1 MQRILATVCLLLI
14 FTLTAVSIETYSA
27 DAQTNLIVNGS
38 FSSGMQGWETWDAI
52 TYRIS
57 SGVFE
62 FYRGGTGASAVV
74 LQKTGQNFA
83 AGTKLKATFRLGT
96 SDSGLRRVTVILHS
110 NDWTDMQVCTF
121 LINASQP
128 LSNYGMEVFTLRAWT
143 NATISFYSSR
153 DYGRGWTR
161 LDDVTLRVDNT
172 LPGNRVSCIDP
183 YRTPGVG
190 GENSPNYISNS
201 QFSNGTNSW
210 SFSGE
215 YVSRVQNG
223 VLEMYTKTGGPAANM
238 FQDLASQYFIET
250 NGGMSE
256 LTFQMGNSSAN
267 RKRMSVLLH
276 DGFFAHIYFCTFW
289 VNANSGLANYTMR
302 VSPSIHLGNMFMR
315 NIAFYVSPFDNLGW
329 LRLDNITL
337 RERQA
342 LWVVGTECY
351 YPTGQDAASA
361 EPFMLPTLQPTA
373 SGMPALTMPLPELAL
388 PPAETVEESG
398 FAEGSFSE

>member
-27 DAQTNLIVNGS
+27 DAQANLIVNGS

-62 FYRGGTGASAVV
+62 FYRSGTGASAVV

-96 SDSGLRRVTVILHS
+96 SDFALRRVTVILHS

-121 LINASQP
+121 LINASQT
-128 LSNYGMEVFTLRAWT
+128 LSNYEMEVFTLRAWT

-161 LDDVTLRVDNT
+161 LDDVALRVDNA
-172 LPGNRVSCIDP
+172 LSGERVRCVDP
-183 YRTPGVG
+183 YRALPGS
-190 GENSPNYISNS
+190 GEDSQNYISNS
-201 QFSNGTNSW
+201 QFNNGTNSW

-215 YVSRVQNG
+215 YVSRVQSG

-238 FQDLASQYFIET
+238 FQDLEFQYFIET
-250 NGGMSE
+250 NGGISE

-267 RKRMSVLLH
+267 RKRLSVLIH

-289 VNANSGLANYTMR
+289 INANSGLANYTMR
-302 VSPSIHLGNMFMR
+302 VAPSTHLGSMFMR

-337 RERQA
+337 RERPI
-342 LWVVGTECY
+342 LSVLGTECY
-351 YPTGQDAASA
+351 YPSGQDTAST
-361 EPFMLPTLQPTA
+361 EPFTLPTLQPTA
-373 SGMPALTMPLPELAL
+373 SGMPALTVPLPELAV
-388 PPAETVEESG
+388 PQTESAEESG
-398 FAEGSFSE
+398 ATEGSFSE

>member
-1 MQRILATVCLLLI
+1 MQRILVTVCLLLI
-14 FTLTAVSIETYSA
+14 FTLTAVSIETHSA
-27 DAQTNLIVNGS
+27 DAQANLIVNGS

-62 FYRGGTGASAVV
+62 FYRGGTGASAAV

-96 SDSGLRRVTVILHS
+96 SDFGLRRVTVILHS

-121 LINASQP
+121 LINPSQP
-128 LSNYGMEVFTLRAWT
+128 LSNYEVEVFTLRPWT
-143 NATISFYSSR
+143 NATISFYSSY
-153 DYGRGWTR
+153 DFGRGWTR
-161 LDDVTLRVDNT
+161 LDDVTLRIDNT
-172 LPGNRVSCIDP
+172 LPGQRVRCIDP
-183 YRTPGVG
+183 YRASATS
-190 GENSPNYISNS
+190 GEDSHNYVSNS
-201 QFSNGTNSW
+201 QFNNGMNSW

-215 YVSRVQNG
+215 YVSRVQSG

-238 FQDLASQYFIET
+238 FQDLAFQYFIEA
-250 NGGMSE
+250 NGGISE

-267 RKRMSVLLH
+267 RKRLSVLIH
-276 DGFFAHIYFCTFW
+276 DGAFAHIYFCTFW

-302 VSPSIHLGNMFMR
+302 VAPSTHLGAMFMR

-337 RERQA
+337 RERPT
-342 LWVVGTECY
+342 LSVLGTECY
-351 YPTGQDAASA
+351 YPSGQDAASA

-373 SGMPALTMPLPELAL
+373 SGMPALIMPLPELAV
-388 PPAETVEESG
+388 PQAQSAEESG
-398 FAEGSFSE
+398 AAEGSFSE